1 MIENK
6 DNKREKI
13 TSTTDQEKCISFLKV
28 SEKIRYVGI
37 INKFGRTITGKLK
50 NDIRPILTPEQARDE
65 RYIEAARRQLRKA
78 LEGSIGKS
86 IFTIE
91 KNENVTFLFIP
102 NITQDI
108 FYYITIEKDTTLT
121 EINEIIIKIVE
132 NINI

>member
-6 DNKREKI
+6 DNKREGI

-78 LEGSIGKS
+78 LEVSIGKS

-108 FYYITIEKDTTLT
+108 FYYITIEKDTTLN
-121 EINEIIIKIVE
+121 EINEIIVKIVE
-132 NINI
+132 KINI

>member
-6 DNKREKI
+6 DNKREGI

-78 LEGSIGKS
+78 LEVSIGKS

-108 FYYITIEKDTTLT
+108 FYYITIEKDTTLN
-121 EINEIIIKIVE
+121 EINEIIVKIVE
-132 NINI
+132 KINT

>member
-6 DNKREKI
+6 DNKREGI
-13 TSTTDQEKCISFLKV
+13 SSEQEKCISFLKV

-50 NDIRPILTPEQARDE
+50 NGIRPILTPEQARDE

-78 LEGSIGKS
+78 LETSIGKS

-91 KNENVTFLFIP
+91 KNENVTFLLIP
-102 NITQDI
+102 NTTQDI
-108 FYYITIEKDTTLT
+108 FYYITIERDTTLT
-121 EINEIIIKIVE
+121 EINEIITKIVE
-132 NINI
+132 KINR